1 MTINTFPGDVLL
13 LIFHFIRV
21 GCRRTFP
28 VTEKYYSGEGDLEMW
43 RLSWWQPLV
52 HVCRRWRSVVF
63 ESPNFLDLKLVCGQ
77 WTPVGHIGIWPP
89 FPIIIRNQ
97 SHSFMPEDYDFDSA
111 IMHRY
116 RVCGIRLDLT
126 SSQLQR
132 LAAAMQEQFPALTHL
147 TLESYCPTA
156 PALPDG
162 FLGGSAPHLQSLK
175 LHSIPFP
182 ALPNLILSATDLVH
196 LTLENIPHIGYIS
209 PGVLATSLA
218 VLANLES
225 LIIGFESPLSC
236 PDREG
241 RRPFPPT
248 RTVLPA
254 LTSFGF
260 RGVSEYLEDL
270 VAQVDAP
277 FLDDIWVTFFNQL
290 LFDIPRLAH
299 FIRHTARF
307 KAPNEARANFH
318 QYGVSVKFLPQT
330 RAFGQRS
337 KLLGISCTVLEWQLS
352 SLAQLFTP
360 FFPSIHMVEHLYIEA
375 IYNLQP
381 QWQDDAEKMQWL
393 EFFHPFTA
401 VKNLYVSKKF
411 VRCIAP
417 ALQELVG
424 ERVTYV
430 LPALENLFLGELLP
444 SGPVQE
450 AIGQFVAAR
459 QLLGHPVTVSHWN
472 GR

>member
-1 MTINTFPGDVLL
+1 MDV
-13 LIFHFIRV
+13 
-21 GCRRTFP
+21 
-28 VTEKYYSGEGDLEMW
+28 
-43 RLSWWQPLV
+43 
-52 HVCRRWRSVVF
+52 
-63 ESPNFLDLKLVCGQ
+63 
-77 WTPVGHIGIWPP
+77 WPP
-89 FPIIIRNQ
+89 LPINMTNGVHFPL
-97 SHSFMPEDYDFDSA
+97 PEDCDFNVA
-111 IMHRY
+111 IAHCNRMGEISLH
-116 RVCGIRLDLT
+116 LT

-132 LAAAMQEQFPALTHL
+132 LASAMQKPFPVLIHLKLKLLNHHTH
-147 TLESYCPTA
+147 PA

-162 FLGGSAPHLQSLK
+162 FLAESAPRLQSLR
-175 LHSIPFP
+175 LESISFP
-182 ALPNLILSATDLVH
+182 ALPKLLLSTTDLIR
-196 LTLENIPHIGYIS
+196 LDLCYIPHAGYIS
-209 PGVLATSLA
+209 PEVLITALA
-218 VLANLES
+218 VLANLEF
-225 LIIGFESPLSC
+225 LTIEFEFPPSPR
-236 PDREG
+236 DQEI
-241 RRPFPPT
+241 RRPPPLT
-248 RTVLPA
+248 CIALPA
-254 LTSFGF
+254 LTSFTF
-260 RGVSEYLEDL
+260 KGVDEYLEDL

-277 FLDDIWVTFFNQL
+277 FLDDIWVTFFHQL
-290 LFDIPRLAH
+290 LFDTPCLAN

-360 FFPSIHMVEHLYIEA
+360 FFPSIHVVEHLYIEA

-430 LPALENLFLGELLP
+430 LPALENIFLGELLP

-472 GR
+472 GRIRRGDERR